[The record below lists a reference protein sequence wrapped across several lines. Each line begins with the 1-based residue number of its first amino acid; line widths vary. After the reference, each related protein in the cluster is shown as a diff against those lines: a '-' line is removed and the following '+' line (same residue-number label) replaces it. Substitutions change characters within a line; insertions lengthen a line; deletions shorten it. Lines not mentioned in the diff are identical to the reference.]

1 MARLT
6 EKIRYVVECIDNH
19 VQLRWFSN
27 LGGFESYVFKLVSKT
42 KQRAN
47 IVSRLDSTQ
56 RNTEIVR
63 KQNNEVW
70 RVIAE
75 NITQQTA
82 EGIATILES
91 NFVYYCPDQN
101 EAIPVNI
108 SGNTLEFFK
117 VSDNM
122 QTVAFTFTTRFLGG
136 V

>member
-1 MARLT
+1 MTRLT
-6 EKIRYVVECIDNH
+6 EKIRYVVECIDNP
-19 VQLRWFSN
+19 VQLRWISN

-42 KQRAN
+42 KQRAD
-47 IVSRLDSTQ
+47 IVTRLDFSQ

-63 KQNNEVW
+63 KRNNEVW

-75 NITQQTA
+75 NVTQKTA
-82 EGIATILES
+82 EGIATILQS

-101 EAIPVNI
+101 KAIPVNI

-117 VSDNM
+117 VSDNL
-122 QTVAFTFTTRFLGG
+122 QTVAFTFTTRYLGG